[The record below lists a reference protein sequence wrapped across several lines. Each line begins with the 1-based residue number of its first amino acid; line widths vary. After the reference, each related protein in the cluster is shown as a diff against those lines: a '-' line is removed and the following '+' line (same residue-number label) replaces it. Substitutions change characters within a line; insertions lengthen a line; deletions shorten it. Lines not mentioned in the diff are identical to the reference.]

1 MRGHVPRRRLLALL
15 VVLAVVVTTALVLE
29 RSRPSAPTD
38 TALLGI
44 RADDIVAIRVRE
56 GTRELRAARPGAVWC
71 IEAPL
76 AARPDAPAAVAEM
89 VDVLAALVAV
99 DTFERGETGRRDF
112 GLEPARAR
120 IEIDVRGRA
129 EQVVLLLGDYVPTGG
144 SVYGALASERSIH
157 QIGAGIVSE
166 IEKAF
171 YLTLPDEEGEGASG
185 R

>member
-1 MRGHVPRRRLLALL
+1 MPRRRLLGLL
-15 VVLAVVVTTALVLE
+15 IVLTVVVTTALVLE
-29 RSRPSAPTD
+29 RLRPGAPAQTS
-38 TALLGI
+38 LLGI
-44 RADDIVAIRVRE
+44 RPDDVVAIRVRE
-56 GTRELRAARPGAVWC
+56 GARELRAARPGAAWH

-89 VDVLAALVAV
+89 VGVLAALVPV
-99 DTFERGETGRRDF
+99 DTFEPGEVDRRDF

-129 EQVVLLLGDYVPTGG
+129 EQVVLLLGDYAPTGG

-166 IEKAF
+166 IEEAF
-171 YLTLPDEEGEGASG
+171 YLTFPPEEPGG
-185 R
+185 

>member
-1 MRGHVPRRRLLALL
+1 MRGDVQRRRLLGLL
-15 VVLAVVVTTALVLE
+15 IVLAVVVATALVME
-29 RSRPSAPTD
+29 RLRPRAPAQTS
-38 TALLGI
+38 LLGI
-44 RADDIVAIRVRE
+44 RPDDVVAIRVRE
-56 GTRELRAARPGAVWC
+56 GTRELRAARPAAVWR

-89 VDVLAALVAV
+89 VDVLATLVPV
-99 DTFERGETGRRDF
+99 DTFERREIDRRDL
-112 GLEPARAR
+112 GLAPPRAR

-144 SVYGALASERSIH
+144 SVYGALASDRWIH

-171 YLTLPDEEGEGASG
+171 YLTFQPGEPGG
-185 R
+185 